1 MARKSNTRA
10 AQGAGSIRK
19 RPDGRWE
26 GRFTYTDEFGHKQRS
41 SVYASTQSECR
52 NLMTD
57 ALKAVKDGTFV
68 KNRHYSV
75 AEWLEE
81 WVSTYCTDLKPST
94 ISGYKSKIKTRINPY
109 IGDLQL
115 TSLSNVQIQKYC
127 NALQNG
133 DKLHKPLSS
142 KSIQNI
148 HGILHM
154 ALEQAVAA
162 HVLPYN
168 PSDHVKLPKVKKPDL
183 KPLMDDDVR
192 RFLDAI
198 KGDPFERLFIV
209 DLFSGLRQSEI
220 LGLQWNDVD
229 LKNGTLTVR
238 RQLQKA
244 HDTSG
249 YIFLDET
256 KNGKERIA
264 AIAPSIVKVLRQQ
277 RAYQTEC
284 QLASGGL
291 WSNRH
296 NLVFT
301 DELGNPLKH
310 RTVYNHFK
318 KAVASIGLPDTRFH
332 DLRHSYAIN
341 ALQSGDSPKSVQ
353 EQLGHYSSAFTMDTY
368 AAVSNT
374 MRKDTQDRMEQL
386 IKQVSDL

>member
-1 MARKSNTRA
+1 
-10 AQGAGSIRK
+10 
-19 RPDGRWE
+19 
-26 GRFTYTDEFGHKQRS
+26 
-41 SVYASTQSECR
+41 
-52 NLMTD
+52 MTD

-115 TSLSNVQIQKYC
+115 ASLSNVQIQKYC
-127 NALQNG
+127 NALQKG
-133 DKLHKPLSS
+133 DKQHKPLSS

-162 HVLPYN
+162 HVLQYN

-183 KPLMDDDVR
+183 KPLMDDD
-192 RFLDAI
+192 D
-198 KGDPFERLFIV
+198 
-209 DLFSGLRQSEI
+209 
-220 LGLQWNDVD
+220 
-229 LKNGTLTVR
+229 VR

-244 HDTSG
+244 HDSSG

-264 AIAPSIVKVLRQQ
+264 AVAPSIVKVLRQQ

-284 QLASGGL
+284 QLAAGGL
-291 WSNRH
+291 WNNEH

-301 DELGNPLKH
+301 DEIGSPLKH